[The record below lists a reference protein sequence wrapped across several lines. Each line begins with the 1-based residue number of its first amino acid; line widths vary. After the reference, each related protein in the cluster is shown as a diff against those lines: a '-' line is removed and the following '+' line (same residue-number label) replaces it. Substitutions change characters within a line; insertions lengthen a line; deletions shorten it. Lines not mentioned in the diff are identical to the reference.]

1 MSRPFLHYG
10 HQVIDEADIAAVV
23 DVLKSDWLTTGPTV
37 AAFEAALADVTGA
50 RHAVVCN
57 SGTAA
62 LYLAMRA
69 LQFQPGDAV
78 LVPAITFVA
87 TASAAV
93 LAGLDV
99 VFADVD
105 PNTGLMGAAQVEAAI
120 KRSNTPRIA
129 AVCPV
134 HLGGRI
140 SDPSELAGVAER
152 RKLVIV
158 EDACHALGTEYGNGS
173 YRIGGCVH
181 SMAACFSFHPVKTVT
196 MGEGGAIATNSAELA
211 QRMRL
216 LRSHGM
222 DRRPEQTHGRDV
234 AFGPDGAINPWY
246 YEVEEISHN
255 FRASDLNCA
264 LGHSQLRK
272 LPSFVAARREL
283 MAWYAQKL
291 ATLDPDVR
299 LIESRPDSNPGWHL
313 CSVLIDFAALGTDRG
328 TVMRRLRERGVGT
341 QVHYIPVHQHP
352 YYRRRHA
359 SLDLPG
365 ANAYYART
373 LSLPLYPSMTKSDV
387 DFVVDA
393 VKASI

>member
-10 HQVIDEADIAAVV
+10 HQAIDEADIAAVV
-23 DVLKSDWLTTGPTV
+23 DVLKSDWLTTGPAVT
-37 AAFEAALADVTGA
+37 AFETALADMTGA

-62 LYLAMRA
+62 LYLAIRA
-69 LQFQPGDAV
+69 LQLQSSNAV
-78 LVPAITFVA
+78 IVPAITFVA

-105 PNTGLMGAAQVEAAI
+105 PNTGLMGAEQVEAAI
-120 KRSNTPRIA
+120 RRSGTQRIA
-129 AVCPV
+129 AICPV

-140 SDPSELAGVAER
+140 GNPSELAGIAER
-152 RKLVIV
+152 RKLAIV
-158 EDACHALGTEYGNGS
+158 EDACHALGTEYGNGG
-173 YRIGGCVH
+173 YRIGGCAH
-181 SMAACFSFHPVKTVT
+181 STAACFSFHPVKTIT
-196 MGEGGAIATNSAELA
+196 MGEGGAITTNSAELA

-222 DRRPEQTHGRDV
+222 DRRPEQTHDRNL
-234 AFGPDGAINPWY
+234 AFGPDGAVNPWY

-264 LGHSQLRK
+264 LGRAQLRK
-272 LPSFVAARREL
+272 LPAFVAARREL

-291 ATLDPDVR
+291 AGLSPGVQ
-299 LIESRPDSNPGWHL
+299 LIENRADSNPGWHL
-313 CSVLIDFAALGTDRG
+313 CSVFIDFTALGTDRG

-341 QVHYIPVHQHP
+341 QVHYIPVHLHP
-352 YYRRRHA
+352 YYRRRHG
-359 SLDLPG
+359 SNDLPG

-393 VKASI
+393 LKESI